1 MAKLCNPIYLFE
13 YYPTAEGHTNTSPS
27 YTTNGFL
34 STDGGAVA
42 VNKCIV
48 EKQPSYDELV
58 EYINENT
65 KVKHPDKKVGD
76 HIRNLRYNIQEVY
89 ASQWGIMEV
98 LKADSYDELPPAI
111 VITINGKDILLPYDT
126 TGKGARLLR
135 KAEKIRSPLL
145 EQLSELAKNRYFS

>member
-1 MAKLCNPIYLFE
+1 MC
-13 YYPTAEGHTNTSPS
+13 
-27 YTTNGFL
+27 
-34 STDGGAVA
+34 
-42 VNKCIV
+42 
-48 EKQPSYDELV
+48 EKFWTLP
-58 EYINENT
+58 
-65 KVKHPDKKVGD
+65 
-76 HIRNLRYNIQEVY
+76 HIRNLHYNIQEVY

-145 EQLSELAKNRYFS
+145 EQLSELAKK

>member
-1 MAKLCNPIYLFE
+1 MAKFCNPVDLFE
-13 YYPTAEGHTNTSPS
+13 NYPTAEGHTNTSPS

-42 VNKCIV
+42 VNRCIV

-58 EYINENT
+58 EYVKENT
-65 KVKHPDKKVGD
+65 KVKHPDKKVSD